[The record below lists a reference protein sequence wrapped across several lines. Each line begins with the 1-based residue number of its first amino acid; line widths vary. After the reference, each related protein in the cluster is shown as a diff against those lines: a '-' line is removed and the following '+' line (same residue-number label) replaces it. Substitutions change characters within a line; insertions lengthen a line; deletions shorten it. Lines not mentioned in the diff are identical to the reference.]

1 MIDLLQKLAL
11 FSDKWALFL
20 FPQGIENFNSD
31 GVAMRVEKSA
41 KETQFPDE
49 NMILHRRPL

>member
-1 MIDLLQKLAL
+1 MIGLLQNPAL
-11 FSDKWALFL
+11 FNDKWALFL
-20 FPQGIENFNSD
+20 FPQSIESFHTD

-49 NMILHRRPL
+49 NTISHRRPL

>member
-1 MIDLLQKLAL
+1 MIGLLQKLAL
-11 FSDKWALFL
+11 FNDKWAFVL
-20 FPQGIENFNSD
+20 FPQGIENFHTD

-49 NMILHRRPL
+49 NMISHRRPL